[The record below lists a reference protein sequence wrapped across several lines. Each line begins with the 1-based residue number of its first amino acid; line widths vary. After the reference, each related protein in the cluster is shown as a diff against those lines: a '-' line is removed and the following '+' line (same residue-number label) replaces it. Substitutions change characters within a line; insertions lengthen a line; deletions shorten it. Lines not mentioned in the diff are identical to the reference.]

1 MKLRT
6 LALTS
11 LSVVALAFTACGGDK
26 KEEAKPAV
34 QHEVKAETPAPAP
47 APEAKPAE
55 PKAEAPAPA
64 PQPAPAPKAETAS
77 APDGAKLFAKCQACH
92 GAHGEKE
99 ALGKSQVIQGWDK
112 AKLVEALKGYKA
124 GTRNAHGMGGLMK
137 GQVAPLSDADI
148 EALAEY
154 ISNLK

>member
-11 LSVVALAFTACGGDK
+11 LSVVALTFTACGGDK

-34 QHEVKAETPAPAP
+34 KHEVKAETPAP

-64 PQPAPAPKAETAS
+64 SQPAPAPKAETAS
-77 APDGAKLFAKCQACH
+77 APDGSKLFAKCQACH
-92 GAHGEKE
+92 GAHAEKS
-99 ALGKSQVIQGWDK
+99 ALGKSEVIQGWDK
-112 AKLVEALKGYKA
+112 GKLVEALKGYKA
-124 GTRNAHGMGGLMK
+124 GTRNIHGMGALMK
-137 GQVAPLSDADI
+137 GQVAPLSDAEI
-148 EALAEY
+148 EAVAEY